1 MKAAFKKPRVALFTP
16 LPPCKT
22 GTADYGVSLAEEM
35 EKLVSLSVYEK
46 EPFGF
51 APESFDSVVYQIG
64 NNPYHTPIYK
74 TALRHPGVVVLHE
87 ATVHNLVRS
96 MTLNRGNHGG
106 YLRQVAYEIFG
117 DDLRYAA
124 AKRFPIE
131 SPQPQEFLMLRSLV
145 KKSRACI
152 VHSHYA
158 ERLVRLKE
166 FRGPIGVVPH
176 GVTLRTIDARRYRQN
191 LKLDV
196 HVPLIGVF
204 GYQRPDKQVWEC
216 LLTRIS
222 PLALKWNSS
231 LEPRPAMALTVP
243 PATVARLAA
252 RSDLAY
258 LGTLSLAH
266 RILPQPR
273 S

>member
-96 MTLNRGNHGG
+96 MTLNGSKTIPWCCFFPITVAVPKPSIGGRLILQRELRDPSRAMAFRG
-106 YLRQVAYEIFG
+106 LRQAILLSG
-117 DDLRYAA
+117 SINTGCTRA
-124 AKRFPIE
+124 E
-131 SPQPQEFLMLRSLV
+131 SRHL
-145 KKSRACI
+145 
-152 VHSHYA
+152 
-158 ERLVRLKE
+158 
-166 FRGPIGVVPH
+166 
-176 GVTLRTIDARRYRQN
+176 
-191 LKLDV
+191 
-196 HVPLIGVF
+196 
-204 GYQRPDKQVWEC
+204 
-216 LLTRIS
+216 
-222 PLALKWNSS
+222 
-231 LEPRPAMALTVP
+231 
-243 PATVARLAA
+243 
-252 RSDLAY
+252 
-258 LGTLSLAH
+258 
-266 RILPQPR
+266 
-273 S
+273 